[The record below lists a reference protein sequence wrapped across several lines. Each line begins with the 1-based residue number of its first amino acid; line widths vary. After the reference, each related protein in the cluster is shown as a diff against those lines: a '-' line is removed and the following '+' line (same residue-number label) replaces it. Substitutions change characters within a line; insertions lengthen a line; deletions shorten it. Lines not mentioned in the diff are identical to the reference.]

1 MLCRTLS
8 INFWKKNISED
19 IFGKINKKI
28 LLNLVDFDHKGLGL
42 GGGMNLLKI
51 ANLGRKFCSDNV
63 EC

>member
-8 INFWKKNISED
+8 INFWKKNISEG

-28 LLNLVDFDHKGLGL
+28 LLNLVDFDHEGVGLE
-42 GGGMNLLKI
+42 GGMNLLKME
-51 ANLGRKFCSDNV
+51 NLGRKFFSDNV